1 MHRAYVGVGELLE
14 REPAELQVV
23 FLADGFCVGDGDLE
37 HKTEFVVGDV
47 VFDVAVLNNADEPGD
62 LGAGA
67 KIFGNLADEGYLN
80 ALTRL
85 DVPAGQK

>member
-1 MHRAYVGVGELLE
+1 M
-14 REPAELQVV
+14 V
-23 FLADGFCVGDGDLE
+23 FLTGGFRVGDGDLE
-37 HKTEFVVGDV
+37 HEVEFVVGDI

-62 LGAGA
+62 LGVGTEF
-67 KIFGNLADEGYLN
+67 FGDIEDEGCFH